1 MAGPLTTLFGGAL
14 LIAGTGFCLLG
25 AYGLLRMPDF
35 YNRVH
40 AASVVITLGAAG
52 VLLAVLVAGPPGA
65 GLRAL
70 ATAIFL
76 SLTAPMVTHVLMRTA
91 YRQEVP
97 FAPGTERGDARNE
110 DEG

>member
-1 MAGPLTTLFGGAL
+1 MPGPLTTALGGAL
-14 LIAGTGFCLLG
+14 LVGGTGFCLLG

-52 VLLAVLVAGPPGA
+52 VLLAVFVAGPPGA
-65 GLRAL
+65 GTRAL

-76 SLTAPMVTHVLMRTA
+76 SITAPMVTHVLMRTA

-97 FAPGTERGDARNE
+97 FARGTERGDVNG
-110 DEG
+110 EG